1 MSVAIPRPRPGIME
15 IRAYVGGKT
24 EVAGATDIVKL
35 SSNESAIG
43 PSTAAMAAFRA
54 EAERLHRYP
63 DGGCTTLRQKIGQ
76 RFNLDADRIVC
87 GAGSDELISLLIR
100 AFAGPGDEV
109 LYSAHGFLMYKL
121 SALAAGATPVAAPEV
136 DLRADVDAMLARVTT
151 RTRIVFI
158 ANPNNPTGS
167 YLSAAELARLHA
179 GLPPDVLLVVD
190 AAYAEFVSAPD
201 YSDGQELALAHP
213 NVVMART
220 FSKLFG
226 LAALRLGWMLGGEAV
241 VDVVNRIRGPFNV
254 GQPAQA
260 AGIAALDDLEHQER
274 ARAHN
279 DRWLPW
285 LIEEIGR
292 LGFKVWPS
300 VGNFVLV
307 DFGDAAARKAATAQL
322 EGDGV
327 IPRDMTAYGL
337 ASCLRITVGL
347 EEENRRLVASLTG
360 LAGRRRAA

>member
-1 MSVAIPRPRPGIME
+1 ME
-15 IRAYVGGKT
+15 ISAYVGGKA
-24 EVAGATDIVKL
+24 EVAGAATVVKL

-43 PSTAAMAAFRA
+43 PSPEAMAAFAA
-54 EAERLHRYP
+54 EAQRLHRYP
-63 DGGCTTLRQKIGQ
+63 DGGCTALRRKIAQ
-76 RFNLDADRIVC
+76 RFNLDAARIVC

-100 AFAGPGDEV
+100 AYAGPGDEV

-121 SALAAGATPVAAPEV
+121 SALAAGATPVAAAEI
-136 DLRADVDAMLARVTT
+136 DLKADVDALLARVTT

-167 YLSAAELARLHA
+167 YVSGGELARLHA
-179 GLPPDVLLVVD
+179 GLPADVLLVVD
-190 AAYAEFVSAPD
+190 AAYAEFVRAPD
-201 YSDGQELALAHP
+201 YSDGRELALAHP

-241 VDVVNRIRGPFNV
+241 VDVINRTRGPFNV

-260 AGIAALDDLEHQER
+260 AGIAALDDVEHQER

-285 LIEEIGR
+285 LSEEIGR

-300 VGNFVLV
+300 VGNFLLV
-307 DFGDAAARKAATAQL
+307 DFGDATAQRAATAHL
-322 EGDGV
+322 ERDGV
-327 IPRDMTAYGL
+327 IPRDMAAYGL
-337 ASCLRITVGL
+337 PACLRITVGL
-347 EEENRRLVASLTG
+347 EEENRRLVASLEG
-360 LAGRRRAA
+360 FASRRRAA

>member
-1 MSVAIPRPRPGIME
+1 ME
-15 IRAYVGGKT
+15 IRAYVGGKA
-24 EVAGATDIVKL
+24 EVAGAASVVKL
-35 SSNESAIG
+35 SSNESAVG
-43 PSTAAMAAFRA
+43 PSPKAMAAFTA
-54 EAERLHRYP
+54 EAQRLHRYP
-63 DGGCTTLRQKIGQ
+63 DGGCTALRQKIGQ
-76 RFNLDADRIVC
+76 RFNLDAERIVC
-87 GAGSDELISLLIR
+87 GAGSDELIALLIR

-109 LYSAHGFLMYKL
+109 LYSTHGFLMYKL
-121 SALAAGATPVAAPEV
+121 SALAAGATPVAAPEI
-136 DLRADVDAMLARVTT
+136 DLRADVDALLARVTT

-167 YLSAAELARLHA
+167 YLSGAELARLHA
-179 GLPPDVLLVVD
+179 GLPPDVLLVID
-190 AAYAEFVSAPD
+190 AAYAEFVRAPD

-260 AGIAALDDLEHQER
+260 AGIAALDDLEHQEQ

-285 LIEEIGR
+285 LVEGIGR

-307 DFGDAAARKAATAQL
+307 DFGDAAAQKAATAHL
-322 EGDGV
+322 ERDGV
-327 IPRDMTAYGL
+327 IPRDMAAYGL

-347 EEENRRLVASLTG
+347 EEENRRLVASLEG
-360 LAGRRRAA
+360 LAGQRRAA

>member
-1 MSVAIPRPRPGIME
+1 MTAPRPRPGILE
-15 IRAYVGGKT
+15 IRPYVGGKA
-24 EVAGATDIVKL
+24 EVAGASSIVKL
-35 SSNESAIG
+35 SSNESAVG
-43 PSTAAMAAFRA
+43 PSPRAVAAFEA
-54 EAERLHRYP
+54 EAGRLHRYP
-63 DGGCTTLRQKIGQ
+63 DGGCTALRQKIAQ
-76 RFNLDADRIVC
+76 RFNLDAGRIVC
-87 GAGSDELISLLIR
+87 GAGSDELLSLLVR
-100 AFAGPGDEV
+100 AYAGPGDEV
-109 LYSAHGFLMYKL
+109 LYSAHGFLMYRL

-190 AAYAEFVSAPD
+190 AAYAEFVRAPD
-201 YSDGQELALAHP
+201 YGDGQELALAHP

-241 VDVVNRIRGPFNV
+241 VDTVNRIRGPFNV

-285 LIEEIGR
+285 LAQEIGR

-307 DFGDAAARKAATAQL
+307 DFGDAATQKAATAHL
-322 EGDGV
+322 EQGGI
-327 IPRDMTAYGL
+327 IPRDMAAYGL
-337 ASCLRITVGL
+337 PATSRITVGL
-347 EEENRRLVASLTG
+347 EDENRRLVASLEG
-360 LAGRRRAA
+360 FAGRRRAA

>member
-15 IRAYVGGKT
+15 IRAYVGGKA
-24 EVAGATDIVKL
+24 EVAGAASVVKL
-35 SSNESAIG
+35 SSNESAVG
-43 PSTAAMAAFRA
+43 PSPKAMAAFTA
-54 EAERLHRYP
+54 EAQRLHRYP
-63 DGGCTTLRQKIGQ
+63 DGGCTALRQKIGQ
-76 RFNLDADRIVC
+76 RFNLDAERIVC
-87 GAGSDELISLLIR
+87 GAGSDELIALLIR

-121 SALAAGATPVAAPEV
+121 SALAAGATPVAAPEI
-136 DLRADVDAMLARVTT
+136 DLRADVDALLARVTT

-167 YLSAAELARLHA
+167 YLSGAELARLHA
-179 GLPPDVLLVVD
+179 GLPPDVLLVID
-190 AAYAEFVSAPD
+190 AAYAEFVRAPD

-260 AGIAALDDLEHQER
+260 AGIAALDDLEHQEQ

-285 LIEEIGR
+285 LVEGIGR

-307 DFGDAAARKAATAQL
+307 DFGDAAAQKAATAHL
-322 EGDGV
+322 ERDGV
-327 IPRDMTAYGL
+327 IPRDMAAYGL

-347 EEENRRLVASLTG
+347 EEENRRLVASLEG
-360 LAGRRRAA
+360 LAGQRRAA

>member
-1 MSVAIPRPRPGIME
+1 MTAPRPRPGIME
-15 IRAYVGGKT
+15 IRAYVGGKA
-24 EVAGATDIVKL
+24 EVAGSATVVKL

-43 PSTAAMAAFRA
+43 PSPRAMAAYAA
-54 EAERLHRYP
+54 EAQRLHRYP
-63 DGGCTTLRQKIGQ
+63 DGGCTALRRKIAQ
-76 RFNLDADRIVC
+76 RFNLDAERIVC

-100 AFAGPGDEV
+100 AYAGPGDEV
-109 LYSAHGFLMYKL
+109 LYSAHGFLMYRL

-136 DLRADVDAMLARVTT
+136 ELRADVDALLARVTT

-167 YLSAAELARLHA
+167 YLSGAELARLHA
-179 GLPPDVLLVVD
+179 GLPPDVLLVID
-190 AAYAEFVSAPD
+190 AAYAEFVRAPD

-226 LAALRLGWMLGGEAV
+226 LAALRLGWMLGDEAV

-254 GQPAQA
+254 SQPAQA
-260 AGIAALDDLEHQER
+260 AGIAALDDLEHQEQ

-285 LIEEIGR
+285 LTEEIGR

-300 VGNFVLV
+300 VGNFLLV
-307 DFGDAAARKAATAQL
+307 DFGDAAAQQAATAHL
-322 EGDGV
+322 ERDGV

-337 ASCLRITVGL
+337 PGCLRITVGL
-347 EEENRRLVASLTG
+347 EEENRRLVASLEGFAG
-360 LAGRRRAA
+360 LRRAA

>member
-15 IRAYVGGKT
+15 IRPYVGGKA

-35 SSNESAIG
+35 SSNERAIG
-43 PSTAAMAAFRA
+43 PSPAAMAAFRA
-54 EAERLHRYP
+54 EAGRLHRYP
-63 DGGCTTLRQKIGQ
+63 DGGCTALRQKIGQ

-121 SALAAGATPVAAPEV
+121 SALAAGATPVAAPEI
-136 DLRADVDAMLARVTT
+136 DLRADVDAMLERVTT

-167 YLSAAELARLHA
+167 HLSAAELARLHA
-179 GLPPDVLLVVD
+179 GLPPDVLLVID

-241 VDVVNRIRGPFNV
+241 VDVINRIRGPFNV

-274 ARAHN
+274 ARAHTA
-279 DRWLPW
+279 RWLP
-285 LIEEIGR
+285 
-292 LGFKVWPS
+292 
-300 VGNFVLV
+300 
-307 DFGDAAARKAATAQL
+307 A
-322 EGDGV
+322 
-327 IPRDMTAYGL
+327 M
-337 ASCLRITVGL
+337 
-347 EEENRRLVASLTG
+347 
-360 LAGRRRAA
+360 GRRRRCRWPPGRRRRRNWRALA